1 MPKGV
6 ITLSLVAFVLAGCA
20 TTMQSVGL
28 GAAVGAVGA
37 AAVGGNAVTGAALG
51 AGVGYVCDQTNGC

>member
-1 MPKGV
+1 MLKT
-6 ITLSLVAFVLAGCA
+6 IAALSLVAFTVSACE

-37 AAVGGNAVTGAALG
+37 SAVGGNVATGAVLG